1 MTLVTLARQVAR
13 DVWRDL
19 GWIVLYG
26 VLMSCAAYA
35 LVLMAVNHALVADK
49 GAATELFL
57 ERGAQTVTL
66 SDVPA
71 QAAGGASGEG
81 AASEEAASRD
91 TADLLAFFDEA
102 LVEDGVAGSV
112 VYVPGALGYD
122 VALVFLGAYADLPAY
137 ERDRSA
143 PVSFAVSRDLAG
155 EVPGALELDGARYP
169 LDVVG
174 PDFGIP
180 YPGYYEGP
188 ELVEANYRNALFVFC
203 PSYRLACELIGEL
216 RSTDALSGPLQ
227 RIVLFDPSP
236 QDVARFRGAVL
247 DATGL
252 YARMAA
258 FALIYQALPTCLTLA
273 AMAGLVSVRA
283 VEHVSLDLA
292 AGESVAI
299 VGPSGSGKSTLLSM
313 MGLLL
318 PPDSGTVLVGGRN
331 AGTWRDAELC
341 RFRNR
346 TFGYVF
352 QDFALLGGRD
362 GLRERAA
369 AAALPRRR
377 PAPGASVAREGGRRA
392 AGHRGQA
399 PHEGIQALRRPATA
413 RRARSRP
420 GLRPAHRARRRA
432 HRPA

>member
-1 MTLVTLARQVAR
+1 MTLVTLVRQVAR

-19 GWIVLYG
+19 GWIALYG

-35 LVLMAVNHALVADK
+35 LVLMTVNHALVADK

-66 SDVPA
+66 SDVPSR
-71 QAAGGASGEG
+71 AAGGVSGEG
-81 AASEEAASRD
+81 VAPDGGTVASGGAAPEEAASRD

-143 PVSFAVSRDLAG
+143 PISFAVSRDLAG
-155 EVPGALELDGARYP
+155 EVPSALELDGARYP

-216 RSTDALSGPLQ
+216 RSTDVLSGPLQ

-236 QDVARFRGAVL
+236 EDVARFRGAVL
-247 DATGL
+247 DATGLYARVTPLDEGMVSEFSALVRRAGEFSVHHVFGAPLGLL

-273 AMAGLVSVRA
+273 AMAGLASVRA
-283 VEHVSLDLA
+283 ELVLAMALTALAVVVESL
-292 AGESVAI
+292 
-299 VGPSGSGKSTLLSM
+299 
-313 MGLLL
+313 
-318 PPDSGTVLVGGRN
+318 LV
-331 AGTWRDAELC
+331 
-341 RFRNR
+341 
-346 TFGYVF
+346 
-352 QDFALLGGRD
+352 ALLAWRRLRVAARR
-362 GLRERAA
+362 GLRATR
-369 AAALPRRR
+369 
-377 PAPGASVAREGGRRA
+377 GA
-392 AGHRGQA
+392 
-399 PHEGIQALRRPATA
+399 
-413 RRARSRP
+413 
-420 GLRPAHRARRRA
+420 
-432 HRPA
+432 

>member
-1 MTLVTLARQVAR
+1 MTLATLARQVAR
-13 DVWRDL
+13 DVRRDL

-26 VLMSCAAYA
+26 ALMSCAAYA
-35 LVLMAVNHALVADK
+35 LVLMAVNRALVADK

-71 QAAGGASGEG
+71 RAAGGMLGEG

-91 TADLLAFFDEA
+91 TDALLAFFDEA
-102 LVEDGVAGSV
+102 LVEGGVAGSV

-143 PVSFAVSRDLAG
+143 PISFAVSRDLAG
-155 EVPGALELDGARYP
+155 EVPGDLELDGARYP
-169 LDVVG
+169 LDVVS

-216 RSTDALSGPLQ
+216 RSTDTLSGPLQ

-252 YARMAA
+252 YARVTPLDEGMVSESFSSARTQLAVMSFSALAAAALAAALVASLFSALVRRVGELSVHHVFGAPLGLLYARMAA

-283 VEHVSLDLA
+283 ELVPAMALTALAVVVE
-292 AGESVAI
+292 
-299 VGPSGSGKSTLLSM
+299 
-313 MGLLL
+313 
-318 PPDSGTVLVGGRN
+318 
-331 AGTWRDAELC
+331 
-341 RFRNR
+341 
-346 TFGYVF
+346 
-352 QDFALLGGRD
+352 ALLVALLAWRRLRAEARQ
-362 GLRERAA
+362 GLRVTR
-369 AAALPRRR
+369 
-377 PAPGASVAREGGRRA
+377 GA
-392 AGHRGQA
+392 
-399 PHEGIQALRRPATA
+399 
-413 RRARSRP
+413 
-420 GLRPAHRARRRA
+420 
-432 HRPA
+432 

>member
-1 MTLVTLARQVAR
+1 MTLATLARQVAR
-13 DVWRDL
+13 DVWHDL

-35 LVLMAVNHALVADK
+35 LVLTAVNRALVADK

-57 ERGAQTVTL
+57 ERGAQAVTL
-66 SDVPA
+66 SDVSSR
-71 QAAGGASGEG
+71 AAEGTPGEG
-81 AASEEAASRD
+81 AAPEEAAPRD
-91 TADLLAFFDEA
+91 AEALLAFFDEA

-155 EVPGALELDGARYP
+155 KVPGDLELDGTRYP

-216 RSTDALSGPLQ
+216 RSTDVVSGPLQ
-227 RIVLFDPSP
+227 RIVLFDSSSE
-236 QDVARFRGAVL
+236 DVACFRGAVL
-247 DATGL
+247 GATGLYSRVTPLDEGMVSESFSSARTQLAVTSFSALAAAALAAALVASLFSALVRRVGELSVHYVFGAPLGLL

-273 AMAGLVSVRA
+273 AMASLVTVRGELVFA
-283 VEHVSLDLA
+283 MSLTAL
-292 AGESVAI
+292 AI
-299 VGPSGSGKSTLLSM
+299 VAEALLVALLAWRRLRTAARR
-313 MGLLL
+313 GLRATR
-318 PPDSGTVLVGGRN
+318 GTVG
-331 AGTWRDAELC
+331 
-341 RFRNR
+341 
-346 TFGYVF
+346 
-352 QDFALLGGRD
+352 
-362 GLRERAA
+362 
-369 AAALPRRR
+369 
-377 PAPGASVAREGGRRA
+377 S
-392 AGHRGQA
+392 
-399 PHEGIQALRRPATA
+399 
-413 RRARSRP
+413 
-420 GLRPAHRARRRA
+420 
-432 HRPA
+432 

>member
-1 MTLVTLARQVAR
+1 MTLATLVRQVAR
-13 DVWRDL
+13 DVRRDL

-35 LVLMAVNHALVADK
+35 LVLMAVNRALVADK

-66 SDVPA
+66 SGVPA
-71 QAAGGASGEG
+71 RAAGGMLGEG
-81 AASEEAASRD
+81 AASEEVASRD

-102 LVEDGVAGSV
+102 LVEDGMAGSV

-155 EVPGALELDGARYP
+155 EVPGDLELDGARYP
-169 LDVVG
+169 LDVVS

-216 RSTDALSGPLQ
+216 RSTDTLSGPLQ

-236 QDVARFRGAVL
+236 EDVARFRGAVL
-247 DATGL
+247 DATGLYARVIPLDEGMVSESFSSARTQLAVTSFSALAAAALAAALVASLFSALVRRVGELSVHHVFGAPLGLL

-273 AMAGLVSVRA
+273 AMAGLASVRA
-283 VEHVSLDLA
+283 ELVLA
-292 AGESVAI
+292 MAVTAFAVA
-299 VGPSGSGKSTLLSM
+299 
-313 MGLLL
+313 
-318 PPDSGTVLVGGRN
+318 
-331 AGTWRDAELC
+331 AE
-341 RFRNR
+341 
-346 TFGYVF
+346 
-352 QDFALLGGRD
+352 ALLVALLAWRRLRTAARR
-362 GLRERAA
+362 GLRTTR
-369 AAALPRRR
+369 
-377 PAPGASVAREGGRRA
+377 GA
-392 AGHRGQA
+392 
-399 PHEGIQALRRPATA
+399 
-413 RRARSRP
+413 
-420 GLRPAHRARRRA
+420 
-432 HRPA
+432 

>member
-1 MTLVTLARQVAR
+1 MTLATLVRQVAR

-26 VLMSCAAYA
+26 ALMSCAAYA
-35 LVLMAVNHALVADK
+35 LVLMAVNRALVADK

-66 SDVPA
+66 SEVPA
-71 QAAGGASGEG
+71 RASGGASGEG
-81 AASEEAASRD
+81 AASDGGTATGGGAAPEEAASRD
-91 TADLLAFFDEA
+91 DEALLAFFDDA

-155 EVPGALELDGARYP
+155 EVPGALELDGVRYP

-174 PDFGIP
+174 PDFDIP

-188 ELVEANYRNALFVFC
+188 ELVEDNYRNALFVFC

-216 RSTDALSGPLQ
+216 RSTDVLSGPLQ

-252 YARMAA
+252 YARVTPLDEGMVSESFSSARTQLAVMSFSALAAAALAAALVASLFSALVRRVGELSVHHVFGAPLGLLYARMAA
-258 FALIYQALPTCLTLA
+258 FALIYQALPTCLTLV
-273 AMAGLVSVRA
+273 AMARLVAVRA
-283 VEHVSLDLA
+283 ELVPAMALVALA
-292 AGESVAI
+292 VVA
-299 VGPSGSGKSTLLSM
+299 
-313 MGLLL
+313 
-318 PPDSGTVLVGGRN
+318 
-331 AGTWRDAELC
+331 E
-341 RFRNR
+341 
-346 TFGYVF
+346 
-352 QDFALLGGRD
+352 ALLVALLAWRRLHAAARR
-362 GLRERAA
+362 GLRATR
-369 AAALPRRR
+369 
-377 PAPGASVAREGGRRA
+377 GA
-392 AGHRGQA
+392 
-399 PHEGIQALRRPATA
+399 
-413 RRARSRP
+413 
-420 GLRPAHRARRRA
+420 
-432 HRPA
+432 

>member
-1 MTLVTLARQVAR
+1 MTLATLVRQVAR

-19 GWIVLYG
+19 GWIALYG
-26 VLMSCAAYA
+26 ALMSCAAYA
-35 LVLMAVNHALVADK
+35 LVLMAVNRALVADQ

-66 SDVPA
+66 SNVPA
-71 QAAGGASGEG
+71 RAAEGASGEG
-81 AASEEAASRD
+81 AAPEEAAPRD
-91 TADLLAFFDEA
+91 PADLLAFFDEA

-155 EVPGALELDGARYP
+155 EVPSALELDGTRYP

-188 ELVEANYRNALFVFC
+188 ELVEANYRDTLFVFC

-216 RSTDALSGPLQ
+216 RSADALSGPLQ

-247 DATGL
+247 GATGLYARVTPLDEGMVSESFSSARTQLAVTSFSALAAAALAAALVASLFSALVRRVGELSIHHVFGAPLGLL

-273 AMAGLVSVRA
+273 AMAGLASVRA
-283 VEHVSLDLA
+283 ELVPA
-292 AGESVAI
+292 
-299 VGPSGSGKSTLLSM
+299 M
-313 MGLLL
+313 
-318 PPDSGTVLVGGRN
+318 VLV
-331 AGTWRDAELC
+331 ALAVVAE
-341 RFRNR
+341 
-346 TFGYVF
+346 
-352 QDFALLGGRD
+352 ALLVALLAWRRLRTVARR
-362 GLRERAA
+362 GLRTT
-369 AAALPRRR
+369 
-377 PAPGASVAREGGRRA
+377 
-392 AGHRGQA
+392 RG
-399 PHEGIQALRRPATA
+399 T
-413 RRARSRP
+413 
-420 GLRPAHRARRRA
+420 
-432 HRPA
+432 

>member
-1 MTLVTLARQVAR
+1 MTLATLARQVAR
-13 DVWRDL
+13 DVRHDL

-26 VLMSCAAYA
+26 ALMSCAAYA

-71 QAAGGASGEG
+71 RAAGGMLGEG
-81 AASEEAASRD
+81 AASEEVASRD
-91 TADLLAFFDEA
+91 TDALLAFFDEA
-102 LVEDGVAGSV
+102 LVEGGVAGSV

-137 ERDRSA
+137 ERDRSV
-143 PVSFAVSRDLAG
+143 PVSFAVSRDLTG
-155 EVPGALELDGARYP
+155 EVPGDLELDGARYP

-174 PDFGIP
+174 PDFGVP

-188 ELVEANYRNALFVFC
+188 ELVEANYRNTLFVFC

-236 QDVARFRGAVL
+236 EDVARFRGAVL
-247 DATGL
+247 DATGLYARVTPLDEGMVSESFSSARTQLAVTSFSALAAVALAAALVASLFSALVRRVGELSVHHVFGAPLGLL

-283 VEHVSLDLA
+283 ELVPAMALTALAVVVE
-292 AGESVAI
+292 
-299 VGPSGSGKSTLLSM
+299 
-313 MGLLL
+313 
-318 PPDSGTVLVGGRN
+318 
-331 AGTWRDAELC
+331 
-341 RFRNR
+341 
-346 TFGYVF
+346 
-352 QDFALLGGRD
+352 ALLVALLAWRRLRAEARQ
-362 GLRERAA
+362 GLRVTR
-369 AAALPRRR
+369 
-377 PAPGASVAREGGRRA
+377 GA
-392 AGHRGQA
+392 
-399 PHEGIQALRRPATA
+399 
-413 RRARSRP
+413 
-420 GLRPAHRARRRA
+420 
-432 HRPA
+432 

>member
-13 DVWRDL
+13 DVRHDL

-35 LVLMAVNHALVADK
+35 LVLMAVNRALVADK

-66 SDVPA
+66 SDVPSF
-71 QAAGGASGEG
+71 AAEGTTGEG
-81 AASEEAASRD
+81 TLPEE
-91 TADLLAFFDEA
+91 TAPRNSDALLAFFDEA
-102 LVEDGVAGSV
+102 LVEDGLAGSV

-122 VALVFLGAYADLPAY
+122 VVLVFLGAYADLPAY

-143 PVSFAVSRDLAG
+143 PVSFTVSRDLAG
-155 EVPGALELDGARYP
+155 EASGALELDGTRYP

-216 RSTDALSGPLQ
+216 RSTDVLSGPLQ
-227 RIVLFDPSP
+227 RIVLFDPSTE
-236 QDVARFRGAVL
+236 DVARFRGAVL

-252 YARMAA
+252 YARVTPLDEGMVSESFSSARTQLAVMSFSALAAAALAAALVASLFSVLVRRVGELSVHHVFGAPLGLLYVRMAA

-283 VEHVSLDLA
+283 ELVFAMALTALA
-292 AGESVAI
+292 VVA
-299 VGPSGSGKSTLLSM
+299 
-313 MGLLL
+313 
-318 PPDSGTVLVGGRN
+318 
-331 AGTWRDAELC
+331 E
-341 RFRNR
+341 
-346 TFGYVF
+346 
-352 QDFALLGGRD
+352 ALLVALLAWRR
-362 GLRERAA
+362 LRAA
-369 AAALPRRR
+369 ARR
-377 PAPGASVAREGGRRA
+377 
-392 AGHRGQA
+392 
-399 PHEGIQALRRPATA
+399 
-413 RRARSRP
+413 
-420 GLRPAHRARRRA
+420 GLRVTRGA
-432 HRPA
+432 

>member
-1 MTLVTLARQVAR
+1 MTLATLVRQVAR

-19 GWIVLYG
+19 GWIALYG
-26 VLMSCAAYA
+26 ALMSCAAYA
-35 LVLMAVNHALVADK
+35 LVLMAVNRALVADQ

-66 SDVPA
+66 SNVPA
-71 QAAGGASGEG
+71 RAAEGASGEG
-81 AASEEAASRD
+81 AAPEEAAPRD
-91 TADLLAFFDEA
+91 AEALLAFFDEA

-180 YPGYYEGP
+180 CPGYYEGP
-188 ELVEANYRNALFVFC
+188 ELVEANYRNTPFVFC

-236 QDVARFRGAVL
+236 EDVARFRGAVL
-247 DATGL
+247 DATGLYARVTPLDEGMVSESFSSARTQLAVTSFSALAAAALAAALVASLFSALVRRVGELSVHHVFGAPLGLL

-283 VEHVSLDLA
+283 ELVPAMALTALAVVVE
-292 AGESVAI
+292 
-299 VGPSGSGKSTLLSM
+299 
-313 MGLLL
+313 
-318 PPDSGTVLVGGRN
+318 
-331 AGTWRDAELC
+331 
-341 RFRNR
+341 
-346 TFGYVF
+346 
-352 QDFALLGGRD
+352 ALLMALLAWRRLRAVARQ
-362 GLRERAA
+362 GLRTT
-369 AAALPRRR
+369 
-377 PAPGASVAREGGRRA
+377 
-392 AGHRGQA
+392 RG
-399 PHEGIQALRRPATA
+399 T
-413 RRARSRP
+413 
-420 GLRPAHRARRRA
+420 
-432 HRPA
+432 

>member
-1 MTLVTLARQVAR
+1 M
-13 DVWRDL
+13 
-19 GWIVLYG
+19 
-26 VLMSCAAYA
+26 
-35 LVLMAVNHALVADK
+35 
-49 GAATELFL
+49 
-57 ERGAQTVTL
+57 
-66 SDVPA
+66 
-71 QAAGGASGEG
+71 
-81 AASEEAASRD
+81 
-91 TADLLAFFDEA
+91 
-102 LVEDGVAGSV
+102 AGSV

-122 VALVFLGAYADLPAY
+122 VALVFLGAYVDLPAY

-216 RSTDALSGPLQ
+216 RSTGVVSGPLQ

-283 VEHVSLDLA
+283 ELVPAMAL
-292 AGESVAI
+292 VAI
-299 VGPSGSGKSTLLSM
+299 AV
-313 MGLLL
+313 
-318 PPDSGTVLVGGRN
+318 V
-331 AGTWRDAELC
+331 AE
-341 RFRNR
+341 
-346 TFGYVF
+346 
-352 QDFALLGGRD
+352 ALLVALLAWRR
-362 GLRERAA
+362 LRAA
-369 AAALPRRR
+369 AR
-377 PAPGASVAREGGRRA
+377 
-392 AGHRGQA
+392 Q
-399 PHEGIQALRRPATA
+399 
-413 RRARSRP
+413 
-420 GLRPAHRARRRA
+420 GLRATRGA
-432 HRPA
+432 

>member
-71 QAAGGASGEG
+71 RAAGGAPGEG

-91 TADLLAFFDEA
+91 TDALLAFFDEA

-155 EVPGALELDGARYP
+155 EVPGDLEFDGARYP

-203 PSYRLACELIGEL
+203 PS
-216 RSTDALSGPLQ
+216 
-227 RIVLFDPSP
+227 
-236 QDVARFRGAVL
+236 
-247 DATGL
+247 
-252 YARMAA
+252 
-258 FALIYQALPTCLTLA
+258 
-273 AMAGLVSVRA
+273 
-283 VEHVSLDLA
+283 
-292 AGESVAI
+292 
-299 VGPSGSGKSTLLSM
+299 
-313 MGLLL
+313 
-318 PPDSGTVLVGGRN
+318 
-331 AGTWRDAELC
+331 
-341 RFRNR
+341 
-346 TFGYVF
+346 
-352 QDFALLGGRD
+352 
-362 GLRERAA
+362 
-369 AAALPRRR
+369 
-377 PAPGASVAREGGRRA
+377 
-392 AGHRGQA
+392 
-399 PHEGIQALRRPATA
+399 
-413 RRARSRP
+413 
-420 GLRPAHRARRRA
+420 
-432 HRPA
+432 